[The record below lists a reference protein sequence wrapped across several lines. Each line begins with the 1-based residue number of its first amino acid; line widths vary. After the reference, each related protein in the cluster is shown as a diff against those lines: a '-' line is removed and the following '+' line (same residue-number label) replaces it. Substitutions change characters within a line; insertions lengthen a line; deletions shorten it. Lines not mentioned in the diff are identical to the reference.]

1 MSSVGDEITSVDQI
15 GTMRDGMVWV
25 KATNPLWAGMEEANP
40 YKPGIVKSKT
50 ANKLVVITDAGK
62 ITVTLPTP
70 TDEGDFQ
77 WKAYKK
83 TSGAAAPAP
92 VPRTTPGGNRK
103 SRSRKTRG
111 NKRRKSQTRRT

>member
-83 TSGAAAPAP
+83 TSGAAAP